1 MPVNKSEKEKQER
14 RGVKSV
20 DMSGVLLEFLCDT
33 NSPASLKSIAE
44 HGDVAPAKAHR
55 YLASLIRTGL
65 VSQDARTSLYDLG
78 PLAKRLGTAAI
89 SRDKIIK
96 RGLRCLE
103 DVAIESRTTGHFSV
117 WGQHGPVIIAV
128 EHGGPP
134 VLSSLGIGM
143 SPPLSRSATG
153 RIFLAFMNRRSTQE
167 ILDIETKQF
176 NVATDDVLDEAST
189 VKERGY
195 ATVDGALIPGLSA
208 ISGPVFDHRKAL
220 VAAITL
226 IYPDEISGEEKKKIQ
241 MIFERHLGFIN
252 K

>member
-1 MPVNKSEKEKQER
+1 MPVNNSQKKQKER

-20 DMSGVLLEFLCDT
+20 DMSGVLLEFLCVT
-33 NSPASLKSIAE
+33 NAPASLKSIAE

-117 WGQHGPVIIAV
+117 WGQHGPVVIAV

-143 SPPLSRSATG
+143 SPPLFRSATG
-153 RIFLAFMNRRSTQE
+153 RTFLAFMNRRSTQE
-167 ILDIETKQF
+167 MIDVEMKQF
-176 NVATDDVLDEAST
+176 NVEAADVERVAST
-189 VKERGY
+189 VKEQGY
-195 ATVDGALIPGLSA
+195 ATVDGTLIPGLSA
-208 ISGPVFDHRKAL
+208 ISGPVFDHRESLA
-220 VAAITL
+220 AAITL
-226 IYPDEISGEEKKKIQ
+226 IYPDEIKESEKEGVQ
-241 MIFERHLGFIN
+241 YIFEKHLASIN